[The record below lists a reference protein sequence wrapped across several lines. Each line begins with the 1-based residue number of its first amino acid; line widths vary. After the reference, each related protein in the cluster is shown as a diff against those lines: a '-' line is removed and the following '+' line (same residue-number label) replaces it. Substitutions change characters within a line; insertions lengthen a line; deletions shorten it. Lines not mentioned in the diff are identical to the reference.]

1 MVKNKNKTKEL
12 STKICGVEIS
22 NPQKIIYK
30 KPKITKLEVV
40 NYYYSIA
47 PLMLKEIKN
56 RLISVIR
63 CHQGADET
71 CFFKKHPT
79 TDKNFVNTFIVD
91 GNEYFYINNVKQLV
105 YQAQMG
111 SVEFHI
117 WGSKVLDIEQPNLMV
132 FDLDPAPNL
141 PIEKLR
147 YGVKLVKQVLDKLKL
162 KSYLKTSGG
171 KGYHI
176 CVPFKKKMS
185 WEQFAEF
192 SKQIAILLET
202 KHSKLFTTTIK
213 KSARTNKIFIDYLRN
228 KKGSTCVAPFSLR
241 ARANAPISMPIAWN
255 KLNKIA
261 PNEITIKNYKNYLP
275 NKNYKLKL
283 KNTKI

>member
-1 MVKNKNKTKEL
+1 MNKNL
-12 STKICGVEIS
+12 SKICGIEIS
-22 NPQKIIYK
+22 NPQKIMFK
-30 KPKITKLEVV
+30 KGKITKLEVAK
-40 NYYYSIA
+40 YYHDIA

-56 RLISVIR
+56 RLLSVIR
-63 CHQGADET
+63 CHQGADAV

-79 TDKNFVNTFIVD
+79 TDKNYVNIFDVE
-91 GNEYFYINNVKQLV
+91 GEEYFYLSSTKQLV
-105 YQAQMG
+105 FQAQMG

-117 WGSKVLDIEQPNLMV
+117 WGRKITDLEHPILMV
-132 FDLDPAPNL
+132 FDLDPATNL

-147 YGVKLVKQVLDKLKL
+147 YGVKLVKQMLDKLNL

-185 WEQFAEF
+185 WNEFASL
-192 SKQIAILLET
+192 SKQIAVLLEA
-202 KHSKLFTTTIK
+202 KHPELFTTTIK

-228 KKGSTCVAPFSLR
+228 KKGATCVAPYSLR

-261 PNEITIKNYKNYLP
+261 PNEVTIKNYKNYL
-275 NKNYKLKL
+275 
-283 KNTKI
+283 